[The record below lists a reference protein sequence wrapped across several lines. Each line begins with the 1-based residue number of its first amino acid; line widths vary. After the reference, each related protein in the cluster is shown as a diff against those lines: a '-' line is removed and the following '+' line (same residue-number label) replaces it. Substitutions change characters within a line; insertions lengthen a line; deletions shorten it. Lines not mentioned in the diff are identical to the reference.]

1 MSRGQGATLI
11 AFGTVIAA
19 IFAGKALAPDGILYR
34 ELLTEGF
41 LMRLGGIT
49 KLVLLVLAWWSAARI
64 VRSLEA
70 EHPARGSWRLLSLGL
85 LCFCLGQ
92 AVLSAYQVTL
102 GESPYPSVGDVF
114 FLAAYPPLVIAAIG
128 LIRAYRD
135 TGYPVGT
142 ASELAGLVVGLGAA
156 FAVVGSW
163 LLQPI
168 LTGDAPLLER
178 LLTAA
183 YPALDFV
190 LLIPVLLLLRISSR
204 FRGGRIFRAWAA
216 LLAGLIA
223 LCAADILYAYFS
235 VMEQPRLEP
244 LVDATYVL
252 SYLLLALGTA
262 EQRRLLAT

>member
-1 MSRGQGATLI
+1 
-11 AFGTVIAA
+11 
-19 IFAGKALAPDGILYR
+19 
-34 ELLTEGF
+34 
-41 LMRLGGIT
+41 
-49 KLVLLVLAWWSAARI
+49 
-64 VRSLEA
+64 
-70 EHPARGSWRLLSLGL
+70 
-85 LCFCLGQ
+85 
-92 AVLSAYQVTL
+92 
-102 GESPYPSVGDVF
+102 VF
-114 FLAAYPPLVIAAIG
+114 FLAAYPPLVMAAIG

-142 ASELAGLVVGLGAA
+142 AKELAGLVIGLGAV
-156 FAVVGSW
+156 FAVVGS
-163 LLQPI
+163 LLLKPI
-168 LTGDAPLLER
+168 LAGGAPPLER

-223 LCAADILYAYFS
+223 LCAADILYAYFA

-262 EQRRLLAT
+262 EQRRLLAA